1 VIVVGYISP
10 VSGTSLEAQRAAIR
24 AECKRRR
31 WDLARIH
38 EDAGIALAEL
48 DSHRAAV
55 LIVARSRSL
64 ADFVAVA
71 ERARARHWGI
81 VALDLNIDTTQFQRR
96 LLGQRIRDALDT
108 KRSQGVRLGRPPVD
122 LQLARRIVKMRK
134 AGKSLT
140 AIADQLNLEAVPTV
154 QGGARWRP
162 SSVRSVLVTRTATQG
177 D

>member
-1 VIVVGYISP
+1 MIVVGYVNV

-31 WDLARIH
+31 WDLAKIH
-38 EDAGIALAEL
+38 EDPGQALAEL
-48 DSHRAAV
+48 DAHRAAV

-71 ERARARHWGI
+71 ERARAKHWGL

-96 LLGQRIRDALDT
+96 LLGQRIREVLET

-122 LQLARRIVKMRK
+122 PQLARRIVKMRK
-134 AGKSLT
+134 SGKSLT
-140 AIADQLNLEAVPTV
+140 AIADQLNAESVPTV
-154 QGGARWRP
+154 QGGRRWYP
-162 SSVRSVLVTRTATQG
+162 SSVRSVVITRRPTER